1 MLFMTLMTNEPREAG
16 PQDPRIGTVIDGR
29 YRIDRLLGAGG
40 SGAIYAAWHLHL
52 SRAVALKLLH
62 PELSTSPEHVERFRL
77 EAQVMGLIAHE
88 HVVEVLDFR
97 YCDGQPYLV
106 MELLEG
112 ETLRARLRRQGA
124 LTVAQAR
131 DLFRSFCE
139 AMAQAHERGV
149 VHCDLKPENLMFQ
162 RREEGEVLKILD
174 FGSARLLRGP
184 PPPGPAPGTPHYLA
198 PERLREGAA
207 LDQRADIFAMGAI
220 LYECLSGTRAF
231 GGDQPILQVL
241 EEPVPPL
248 VLADAQ
254 GAAALDKVIARACH
268 KDPARRF
275 ASARD
280 LYWQIQ
286 GALEPAD
293 HAPEDS
299 GLFARPSLAP
309 RPPIVFSGVSAAA
322 PRGVGVKAFLLRHVA
337 GQVAQRAGAEVLG
350 ADFLRQAEALVMTD
364 WVDLAELQRLCGAAA
379 LDEEEACWI
388 GRSFVD
394 AARRGAYRALFDK
407 EDPGYLLRRAQVL
420 MGRWFSE
427 GEAAARELS
436 PGRFELLVR
445 LRGLTPGLV
454 AGIGGFWERALELAG
469 AVDVQ
474 VAPGPVDG
482 EGEAEREGCRY
493 EISFAL

>member
-1 MLFMTLMTNEPREAG
+1 MLFMTLMTIEPREAG

-29 YRIDRLLGAGG
+29 YRVDRLLGTGG

-62 PELSTSPEHVERFRL
+62 PELASSPEHVERFKL
-77 EAQVMGLIAHE
+77 EAQVMGLVAHE

-124 LTVAQAR
+124 LTVPQMH
-131 DLFRSFCE
+131 DLFHAFCG

-162 RREEGEVLKILD
+162 RCEDGEVLKILD

-184 PPPGPAPGTPHYLA
+184 AVPGPAPGTPHYLA

-207 LDQRADIFAMGAI
+207 VDQRADLFAMGAI
-220 LYECLSGTRAF
+220 LYECLSGARAF

-248 VLADAQ
+248 LLSDAQ
-254 GAAALDKVIARACH
+254 VAAALDKVIARACH

-275 ASARD
+275 SSARD
-280 LYWQIQ
+280 LYRQIQ
-286 GALEPAD
+286 GALEPSV
-293 HAPEDS
+293 APEDS
-299 GLFARPSLAP
+299 GLFVRPSLAP
-309 RPPIVFSGVSAAA
+309 RPPALLSGAA
-322 PRGVGVKAFLLRHVA
+322 PLGVGVKAFLLRHVA
-337 GQVAQRAGAEVLG
+337 GQLARQAGEALG
-350 ADFLRQAEALVMTD
+350 PDFSRQAEALVMTD
-364 WVDLAELQRLCGAAA
+364 WVDIAELHRLCGAAG
-379 LDEEEACWI
+379 LDAEEACRI

-394 AARRGAYRALFDK
+394 AARRGVYRVLFDK
-407 EDPGYLLRRAQVL
+407 ADPGYMLRRAQVL
-420 MGRWFSE
+420 LGRWFTE
-427 GEAAARELS
+427 GEATARELS

-445 LRGLTPGLV
+445 LRGMTLV
-454 AGIGGFWERALELAG
+454 LAAGIGGFWERALELAG

-474 VAPGPVDG
+474 VEPGPV
-482 EGEAEREGCRY
+482 EGEGCRFA
-493 EISFAL
+493 ISFV